1 MEYGRALSLQHR
13 LHAARAAGRIP
24 DVLMVTE
31 HDPTVTLGR
40 RAGRTDLPLGASAL
54 AARGI
59 SLYAIGRGGRAT
71 FHGPGQLVA
80 YPLVDLRALAF
91 GPARF
96 VGVLEEA
103 MVEVLSELGVAAATR
118 VAGPGVWVGDRKIG
132 AIGVE
137 IAGGVSRH
145 GLAVNLRG
153 DLSAFAVIAACGI
166 ARSAVVALDGLMVAV
181 PTRARVA
188 AALAGAIGRRLGLAA
203 CAVAPDVVVARL
215 GRVSTARASRLG
227 AAE

>member
-1 MEYGRALSLQHR
+1 MDYGRALSVQHR
-13 LHAARAAGRIP
+13 LHAARAAGRVP

-31 HDPTVTLGR
+31 HGPTVTLGR
-40 RAGRTDLPLGASAL
+40 RAGLTDLPLGASAL

-59 SLYAIGRGGRAT
+59 ALYAVGRGGRAT

-80 YPLVDLRALAF
+80 YPLVDLRALAL

-103 MVEVLSELGVAAATR
+103 MVEVLSDLGVAAATR
-118 VAGPGVWVGDRKIG
+118 RAGPGVWVGDRKIG

-137 IAGGVSRH
+137 IVGGVSRH

-153 DLSAFAVIAACGI
+153 DMSAFAVITACGI
-166 ARSAVVALDGLMVAV
+166 ARSTVVALEDLGVTV
-181 PTRARVA
+181 PTRARVG
-188 AALAGAIGRRLGLAA
+188 AALAGAIGRRLDLAV
-203 CAVAPDVVVARL
+203 CAVAPDIVTARL
-215 GRVSTARASRLG
+215 GVVSTARASRLG
-227 AAE
+227 AAG